1 MWLSIKGA
9 SWRQRPRPC
18 YSSLAKTYLSPV
30 SLSRLFFVSPLCLS
44 LLFVFFSHPFSIF
57 LSLFPFLHTFLLPP
71 HSTLSPA
78 DFFSINFS
86 FSSLSFLPFVFLLRY
101 YSSSLSSTS
110 INRSRMRKR
119 EREITD
125 KQAERMGFLS
135 PFLLLL
141 SPSFVPSSLSLR
153 TWNGPGI
160 SNQGK
165 DACYLP
171 TFCSPFLISI
181 LFLPPSLSSSQFGH
195 ENNRSQYL
203 PLAFYSSNSF
213 FFLSFFLPHFLYSF
227 FP

>member
-1 MWLSIKGA
+1 MAEHQG
-9 SWRQRPRPC
+9 
-18 YSSLAKTYLSPV
+18 SLVAAAA
-30 SLSRLFFVSPLCLS
+30 SPLPQLTGQNVSVSCLS
-44 LLFVFFSHPFSIF
+44 LSSLFRLSSLSLSPIRLFSHPFSIF